1 MPAPEWLSGRR
12 SPGRRRLHQ
21 CRTAAVKRLDRP
33 LGIAPFRRDPGV
45 RFLDERMHLRKQ
57 RARGRTLALERI
69 DPLQPAQYRAC
80 LVHRPNVAAACA
92 RVSAETVSE
101 GIRSIPTV
109 APNPDR
115 DLGDARAAI
124 DRGDGRAALKSL
136 DRARRGYAKAHDSEG
151 LDHVLSMVA
160 LVDQSDERTRVGREN
175 VAYAIKQNLRQES
188 RRLATQRGEAWI
200 DPYPDLQAP
209 TEHTGLVLTRRV
221 KVVIG
226 IAVLVA
232 VLLIAAVIVG
242 IALIDV
248 DRATVTLRL
257 VNDTQ
262 QTVQVRGCDDQD
274 CIAPWMNREVGPG
287 LETDADVD
295 TDAFVD
301 LFKVEQPGP
310 DLCLPVRVHDGYLLL
325 NGGPG
330 AIAVKVSDATA
341 CPGTTVLPV
350 PAAQTPL

>member
-1 MPAPEWLSGRR
+1 VCA
-12 SPGRRRLHQ
+12 
-21 CRTAAVKRLDRP
+21 D
-33 LGIAPFRRDPGV
+33 
-45 RFLDERMHLRKQ
+45 
-57 RARGRTLALERI
+57 
-69 DPLQPAQYRAC
+69 
-80 LVHRPNVAAACA
+80 NV
-92 RVSAETVSE
+92 SK
-101 GIRSIPTV
+101 GIRSILTV

-136 DRARRGYAKAHDSEG
+136 DRARRGYAKAHDTEG
-151 LDHVLSMVA
+151 LEHVLDMVA
-160 LVDQSDERTRVGREN
+160 LVDPSDERTRVGREN
-175 VAYAIKQNLRQES
+175 VAYAVKQNLRQES
-188 RRLATQRGEAWI
+188 RRLARQRGEAWV

-232 VLLIAAVIVG
+232 VLLIAAAIVG
-242 IALIDV
+242 IALLDV
-248 DRATVTLRL
+248 DRTTVTLRL

-274 CIAPWMNREVGPG
+274 CIAPWMDREVGPG

-295 TDAFVD
+295 SDSFVD

-330 AIAVKVSDATA
+330 AIAVKVSDATP

-350 PAAQTPL
+350 PASQTPL